1 MFGSR
6 DVVALERR
14 LNLPL
19 AASLHASWLLE
30 LASDRAFADDLD
42 GMVEMAILGCTLAVS
57 RFLP

>member
-19 AASLHASWLLE
+19 VALLRASWPLE
-30 LASDRAFADDLD
+30 PASDREYVDDLD

>member
-1 MFGSR
+1 M
-6 DVVALERR
+6 VALERR

-30 LASDRAFADDLD
+30 PASDQAFADDLD

>member
-19 AASLHASWLLE
+19 VASLRASWLLE
-30 LASDRAFADDLD
+30 PASDDLD
-42 GMVEMAILGCTLAVS
+42 GIVEMAIFGCTLAVS